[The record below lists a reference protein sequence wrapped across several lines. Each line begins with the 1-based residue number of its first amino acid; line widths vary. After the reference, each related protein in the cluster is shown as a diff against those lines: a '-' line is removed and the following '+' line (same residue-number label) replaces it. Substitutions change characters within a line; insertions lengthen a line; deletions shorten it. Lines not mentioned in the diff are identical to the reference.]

1 MWLLCISAAA
11 VAADDASGVLGSYFH
26 EHFPDGLVR
35 WKPCQVHKKL
45 CGLTAACLREVP
57 WEGRMQPVKSR
68 LPHSRWKAFWGPRTN
83 CEKCSCCWS
92 LDLTEMPF
100 PILYT
105 PWYQLKW
112 LPQLQGTELAWA
124 ETNPA
129 QPNWFYDVQ
138 WGTQSNWPFCRGNLL
153 AYPASSPPLPGK
165 RYQALFV
172 GPKTD
177 STASCSLWLALGWCQ
192 DEVRVL
198 GHRANAVAVAVG
210 SLPDAFSA
218 HAHLPREFPLSV
230 PYHTVPSFQFPICPQ
245 KHRLTHY
252 CSFSAAP
259 QLYQDPQRIL
269 R

>member
-1 MWLLCISAAA
+1 MAALRFSCRGRCRWRERCFRKLLSWAFPRWVGAMETL
-11 VAADDASGVLGSYFH
+11 SGT
-26 EHFPDGLVR
+26 
-35 WKPCQVHKKL
+35 WKALWFDC
-45 CGLTAACLREVP
+45 CLPQR
-57 WEGRMQPVKSR
+57 GRMGREDAASEIQVA
-68 LPHSRWKAFWGPRTN
+68 HSRWKAFWGPRTN
-83 CEKCSCCWS
+83 HEKCSCCWS

-129 QPNWFYDVQ
+129 QHNWFYDVQ

-153 AYPASSPPLPGK
+153 AYPASSPPLPEK
-165 RYQALFV
+165 CYQALFV
-172 GPKTD
+172 GPKPD

-218 HAHLPREFPLSV
+218 HAHLPRESPLSV

>member
-1 MWLLCISAAA
+1 MGWHDGNSVRYIKSFVVGLLPPSE
-11 VAADDASGVLGSYFH
+11 GSH
-26 EHFPDGLVR
+26 GKGECSQWNAGCPFPVEGI
-35 WKPCQVHKKL
+35 
-45 CGLTAACLREVP
+45 LRSKNKP
-57 WEGRMQPVKSR
+57 WEVLLLLITDGI
-68 LPHSRWKAFWGPRTN
+68 
-83 CEKCSCCWS
+83 
-92 LDLTEMPF
+92 TEMPF

-129 QPNWFYDVQ
+129 QHNWFHDVQ

-153 AYPASSPPLPGK
+153 AYPAPSPPLPGK
-165 RYQALFV
+165 CYQALFV
-172 GPKTD
+172 SLKPD

-218 HAHLPREFPLSV
+218 HAHLPRESPLSV
-230 PYHTVPSFQFPICPQ
+230 PYHTVPSFQFPVCPQ
-245 KHRLTHY
+245 KHWLTHY